1 MNREFQH
8 PTFSNAAVPKMN
20 FAVDDIATRA
30 TRTMPARV
38 FSILTFAMASFIGCS
53 GSAPK
58 DESRTQVSGQITLN
72 GKPLPAG
79 NLTFKL
85 KDSPLATQV
94 GIKAEGRYVTDRVP
108 IGRNMVSIETES
120 LQYGSPS
127 LYTAIPAK
135 YTEYVTSGLEVDIKP
150 GVNENVNFELKP

>member
-1 MNREFQH
+1 
-8 PTFSNAAVPKMN
+8 
-20 FAVDDIATRA
+20 
-30 TRTMPARV
+30 MPARF
-38 FSILTFAMASFIGCS
+38 FSILAILLASCIGCS
-53 GSAPK
+53 GGAPK

-85 KDSPLATQV
+85 KGSPLATQV

-108 IGRNMVSIETES
+108 IGTNMVSVETES

-127 LYTAIPAK
+127 LYTAIPVK
-135 YTEYVTSGLEVDIKP
+135 YTEYATSGLEVDIKP
-150 GVNENVNFELKP
+150 GVNENVNFDLKP

>member
-1 MNREFQH
+1 MSAKF
-8 PTFSNAAVPKMN
+8 
-20 FAVDDIATRA
+20 
-30 TRTMPARV
+30 
-38 FSILTFAMASFIGCS
+38 FSILTFSLVALIGCS
-53 GSAPK
+53 GGAPK
-58 DESRTQVSGQITLN
+58 DESRTQVSGQITFN

-94 GIKAEGRYVTDRVP
+94 SIKAEGRYLTDRVP
-108 IGRNMVSIETES
+108 IGPNMVSVETES

-135 YTEYVTSGLEVDIKP
+135 YTEYATSGLEVEIKP
-150 GVNENVNFELKP
+150 GVNENVNFDLKP